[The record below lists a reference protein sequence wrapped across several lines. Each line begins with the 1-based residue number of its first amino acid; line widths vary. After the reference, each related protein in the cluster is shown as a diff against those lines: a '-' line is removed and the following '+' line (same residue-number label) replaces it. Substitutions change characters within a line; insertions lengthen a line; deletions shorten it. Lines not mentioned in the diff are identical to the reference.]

1 MTSQWYYFSIR
12 GKNTV
17 CTNNFKILKMKQRK
31 VKRRIGRRRSSRT
44 ITFWNA
50 VKKLSGTFK
59 LYANYQ
65 IKLNALHKSC
75 CALASREN
83 YFHTGIRTS
92 VGKVAVVS
100 SRGSPQKG
108 QTSESRWCS
117 PSLLTHSATSKA
129 NAVID
134 HLPPATEEI
143 RNCGLRVRK
152 PHKEKSEQE
161 VPAGNFHI
169 LKGRRA

>member
-1 MTSQWYYFSIR
+1 MILFLNKG

-31 VKRRIGRRRSSRT
+31 QKRGIGRRRSSST

-50 VKKLSGTFK
+50 VKKLSGMFK

-83 YFHTGIRTS
+83 YFHTSIRTS
-92 VGKVAVVS
+92 VGEVAVVS
-100 SRGSPQKG
+100 SWGCPQKARLVKADDVSHHS
-108 QTSESRWCS
+108 QPTQQ
-117 PSLLTHSATSKA
+117 PAKLMLSLAIS
-129 NAVID
+129 
-134 HLPPATEEI
+134 
-143 RNCGLRVRK
+143 LR
-152 PHKEKSEQE
+152 
-161 VPAGNFHI
+161 
-169 LKGRRA
+169 